1 MSRLKGGSRPLST
14 ERAPP
19 TSTRNTLPNSSSKA
33 IACRSGI
40 SRRLAMANLRPRFL
54 QRLLASALL
63 ISAAPALALQTI
75 EARDGVS
82 VEAAI
87 ALKEA
92 TRIKVDGANITEV
105 FGNIYSSNCGA
116 VAAVNRDSGQSLA
129 ATNPAGEIVLECDK
143 DKGEIYVKPVSAGAK
158 PINLFISTSKSTYT
172 LILKRVDMPAD
183 TIVVK
188 DRTIQQATHPFERA
202 GGTSPSHVRALK

>member
-1 MSRLKGGSRPLST
+1 MSRLKGGSRPSST

-54 QRLLASALL
+54 QPMLASALL
-63 ISAAPALALQTI
+63 ISATPTLALQTI
-75 EARDGVS
+75 DARDGVS
-82 VEAAI
+82 VEASI

-105 FGNIYSSNCGA
+105 FGNIYSSNCGGVA
-116 VAAVNRDSGQSLA
+116 ALNRDAGPPLAAVNP
-129 ATNPAGEIVLECDK
+129 TGELFLHRDK
-143 DKGEIYVKPVSAGAK
+143 DKGENYGKPGRARAK
-158 PINLFISTSKSTYT
+158 PIKLFISLGKSTVPLRLY
-172 LILKRVDMPAD
+172 
-183 TIVVK
+183 
-188 DRTIQQATHPFERA
+188 
-202 GGTSPSHVRALK
+202 